1 MCSCVNG
8 KVFGNMLFDI
18 WYDGIYVIKV
28 SVDIMIMNN
37 EVINGGDD
45 VFVVVG
51 YFNEG
56 VWFCWIMIVNNWVV
70 GIKYV
75 CGIVI
80 VGVQDII
87 VVDNQIYNLMVVG
100 IYVVLELMSV
110 YQLYGND
117 NVMVVNN
124 FLDMCGV

>member
-80 VGVQDII
+80 VGV
-87 VVDNQIYNLMVVG
+87 
-100 IYVVLELMSV
+100 
-110 YQLYGND
+110 
-117 NVMVVNN
+117 
-124 FLDMCGV
+124 